1 MPHTSDDTLLTAG
14 LSSFRLDLVDHIAH
28 LVLNRP
34 DAFNTLNPRFW
45 QELDLVLDT
54 LQRSGQSRALVISST
69 GKHFCAGMALETFA
83 DPAFAP
89 NDRTPE
95 GRAAIIDTLAQ
106 LQSTFNKIFRA
117 PAWVEGWIWWPLP
130 AYAMPAPNPFSA
142 CRRSISA

>member
-54 LQRSGQSRALVISST
+54 LQRSGPSRALVISST
-69 GKHFCAGMALETFA
+69 ACREIAA
-83 DPAFAP
+83 DAA
-89 NDRTPE
+89 RL
-95 GRAAIIDTLAQ
+95 RAERDMLIG
-106 LQSTFNKIFRA
+106 SE
-117 PAWVEGWIWWPLP
+117 PSCPS
-130 AYAMPAPNPFSA
+130 PAPGSA
-142 CRRSISA
+142 SGGRR

>member
-54 LQRSGQSRALVISST
+54 LQRSGQSRAGHQQHGQAFLRRHGT
-69 GKHFCAGMALETFA
+69 RDLCRPRLCA
-83 DPAFAP
+83 
-89 NDRTPE
+89 
-95 GRAAIIDTLAQ
+95 Q
-106 LQSTFNKIFRA
+106 
-117 PAWVEGWIWWPLP
+117 
-130 AYAMPAPNPFSA
+130 
-142 CRRSISA
+142 